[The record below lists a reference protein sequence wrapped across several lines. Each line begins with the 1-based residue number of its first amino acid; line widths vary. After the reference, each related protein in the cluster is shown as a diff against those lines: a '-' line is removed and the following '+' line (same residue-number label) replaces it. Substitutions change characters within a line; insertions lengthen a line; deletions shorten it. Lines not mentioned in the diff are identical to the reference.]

1 MVVKGRAAGYA
12 RGTDGKWHVSL
23 PNYDT
28 YGATSLFTT
37 VGDLLKWDVNVAPS
51 PRWVTRR

>member
-1 MVVKGRAAGYA
+1 MPRGR
-12 RGTDGKWHVSL
+12 RRWRVSL

-37 VGDLLKWDVNVAPS
+37 VGDLLKWEANV
-51 PRWVTRR
+51 